1 MRYLR
6 RVVDETLRLWPS
18 APGYFRKV
26 RTDTTLG
33 GRYEMPKGSWVFV
46 LLPQLHRDPVW
57 GEDPESFDP
66 DRFKPEN
73 VKKRPA
79 HAYRP
84 FGTGPRACIGRQF
97 ALHETVLALAIIL
110 QRYNLQSDPKYTL
123 DIRETLSLKPFG
135 FELSVQRR

>member
-33 GRYEMPKGSWVFV
+33 GRYAMPKGSWVFV

-57 GEDPESFDP
+57 GENPDSFDP

-84 FGTGPRACIGRQF
+84 FGTGPRSCIGRQF
-97 ALHETVLALAIIL
+97 ALHEAVLSLATIL
-110 QRYNLQSDPKYTL
+110 QRYSFQSDPEYKLDVREALTL
-123 DIRETLSLKPFG
+123 KPVGLELSL
-135 FELSVQRR
+135 QRL